1 MRLSYM
7 PDAFRVPKGENPSND
22 IVNGHIVIVHF
33 GLYEVVSVRP
43 SVGRM
48 VGNPFFS
55 NAENVLFSL

>member
-22 IVNGHIVIVHF
+22 IVNGHIAIVHF

-43 SVGRM
+43 SVGWS
-48 VGNPFFS
+48 VP
-55 NAENVLFSL
+55 V